1 MYLVSVATY
10 VKSQYETAR
19 THKTNNIVIEY
30 SNYGIGWKMHQ
41 LHRNTFQYIIIYA
54 PPSGRGG
61 AQCDRCSGAS
71 IVMLNYYTISKLSL
85 ALVVGNITFCKVF

>member
-10 VKSQYETAR
+10 VKFQYETAR
-19 THKTNNIVIEY
+19 TNKTNNIVIEY

-54 PPSGRGG
+54 PPSGRG
-61 AQCDRCSGAS
+61 RP
-71 IVMLNYYTISKLSL
+71 M
-85 ALVVGNITFCKVF
+85 